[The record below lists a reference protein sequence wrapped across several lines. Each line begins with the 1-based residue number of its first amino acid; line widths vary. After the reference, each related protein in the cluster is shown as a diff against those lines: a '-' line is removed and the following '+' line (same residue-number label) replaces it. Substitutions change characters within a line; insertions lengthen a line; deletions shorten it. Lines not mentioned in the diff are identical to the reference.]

1 MWPVAKTLHPKLLVP
16 DPNMKCVKY
25 VVVVL
30 PAVATM
36 SIPAYTEPEV
46 KFTVLLNAL
55 LMSSVAALLT
65 VIAP

>member
-1 MWPVAKTLHPKLLVP
+1 MWPVAKTLHPKKVLP
-16 DPNMKCVKY
+16 APNMKCVKY
-25 VVVVL
+25 VVALL

>member
-1 MWPVAKTLHPKLLVP
+1 
-16 DPNMKCVKY
+16 MKCVKY
-25 VVVVL
+25 VVALL

-46 KFTVLLNAL
+46 KGTVLLNAL
-55 LMSSVAALLT
+55 LTSSAAALLT

>member
-1 MWPVAKTLHPKLLVP
+1 LLVP

-25 VVVVL
+25 VVAVL

-46 KFTVLLNAL
+46 KDTVLLNAL
-55 LMSSVAALLT
+55 QTSSVLALVT